1 MDKHPIYLI
10 KQFVRVVSL
19 LAAIVLTLGMAT
31 FNLSLLFDLLQ
42 DPSSGGMGT
51 IVWPVWIVVW
61 LLIIGCAFSARATW
75 QQIVAAYKAQSKTKS
90 TPPPA

>member
-1 MDKHPIYLI
+1 MDKRPIYLI

-19 LAAIVLTLGMAT
+19 LAATVLTLGMAT
-31 FNLSLLFDLLQ
+31 FNLSLLFDLIQ

-75 QQIVAAYKAQSKTKS
+75 QQIVAAYKVQSQTES
-90 TPPPA
+90 NPPLA